1 MELEITQEFLNNI
14 KKLIYSQD
22 FINVLTNQTTDILE
36 VVFILQTLK
45 NKVNE
50 IEENLNED

>member
-45 NKVNE
+45 NKINE
-50 IEENLNED
+50 IEESLNED

>member
-22 FINVLTNQTTDILE
+22 FIDVLVNQTTDILE

>member
-22 FINVLTNQTTDILE
+22 FIDVLVNQTTDILE

-50 IEENLNED
+50 IEESLNED